1 MDLDLRLQRLYDRVE
16 LVAGVGD
23 IGAGTLCVMSF
34 AAGLAGEGHTDSPAC
49 ASPVVRSFAIALN
62 DSVPHDVRQRLK
74 PFAPRIV
81 GTRDGLDAARAEVL
95 RRALAKEILP
105 RAAALGALPDRAAPA
120 PPRAGLA
127 ARLWA
132 RLRGREDADW
142 CLAGLVER
150 AGRTARGPHCGV
162 HLAGEVMQLIDLCA
176 GVAED
181 AREQEWWWNEALGLL
196 DRLCETGER
205 RPSARAA
212 RVRADRVARLE
223 RALGTEKERQKGA
236 CPDRDARLRPR
247 SRPAVAA
254 GVRDARLGIA

>member
-1 MDLDLRLQRLYDRVE
+1 
-16 LVAGVGD
+16 
-23 IGAGTLCVMSF
+23 MSF
-34 AAGLAGEGHTDSPAC
+34 AAGLAGEGHTDSPAS

-95 RRALAKEILP
+95 RRALAEEILP
-105 RAAALGALPDRAAPA
+105 RAAALGTLPDRAAP

-132 RLRGREDADW
+132 RLRGREDADRRI
-142 CLAGLVER
+142 AGLVER

-176 GVAED
+176 GAAGG
-181 AREQEWWWNEALGLL
+181 AREREWWWNAAIGIL
-196 DRLCETGER
+196 DRLCEAGER
-205 RPSARAA
+205 GPSARAP
-212 RVRADRVARLE
+212 RVAEDRVAWLE
-223 RALGTEKERQKGA
+223 RTLGAEGGGRARAPTVTLASG
-236 CPDRDARLRPR
+236 PDPAPPPPPPAAART
-247 SRPAVAA
+247 
-254 GVRDARLGIA
+254 

>member
-49 ASPVVRSFAIALN
+49 ASPVVRSFAVALN
-62 DSVPHDVRQRLK
+62 DNLPRAVRQRLK

-95 RRALAKEILP
+95 RRALAEEILP
-105 RAAALGALPDRAAPA
+105 RAAALWTLPDRAAPP

-132 RLRGREDADW
+132 RLRGREEEEADRW
-142 CLAGLVER
+142 RVATLVAR
-150 AGRTARGPHCGV
+150 VGRTARRPDCGV
-162 HLAGEVMQLIDLCA
+162 RLADEAMRLIGLCA
-176 GVAED
+176 RAAGG

-196 DRLCETGER
+196 DRLCEAGER
-205 RPSARAA
+205 RPAGHAP
-212 RVRADRVARLE
+212 RVAEDRLAWLE
-223 RALGTEKERQKGA
+223 RTLGTENGSR
-236 CPDRDARLRPR
+236 ARPPTVTR
-247 SRPAVAA
+247 AA
-254 GVRDARLGIA
+254 GPAPAPPPLAAARIS

>member
-23 IGAGTLCVMSF
+23 PGAGTLCVMSF

-95 RRALAKEILP
+95 RRALAEEILP
-105 RAAALGALPDRAAPA
+105 RAAALGTLPDRAAPPPP

-132 RLRGREDADW
+132 RLRGREDADRW
-142 CLAGLVER
+142 RIAGLVER

-176 GVAED
+176 GAAGG

-196 DRLCETGER
+196 DRLCEAGER
-205 RPSARAA
+205 RPAGHAP
-212 RVRADRVARLE
+212 RVAEDRVAWLE
-223 RALGTEKERQKGA
+223 RALGTENDSRA
-236 CPDRDARLRPR
+236 RAPTVARASDPDPGPPPPSPAAARI
-247 SRPAVAA
+247 S
-254 GVRDARLGIA
+254 

>member
-1 MDLDLRLQRLYDRVE
+1 
-16 LVAGVGD
+16 
-23 IGAGTLCVMSF
+23 
-34 AAGLAGEGHTDSPAC
+34 
-49 ASPVVRSFAIALN
+49 VVRSFAIALN

-95 RRALAKEILP
+95 RRALAEEILP
-105 RAAALGALPDRAAPA
+105 RAAALWA
-120 PPRAGLA
+120 PPDATAPPPRPPGLA

-176 GVAED
+176 GAAED
-181 AREQEWWWNEALGLL
+181 AREREWWWNEALGLL
-196 DRLCETGER
+196 DRLCEAGER
-205 RPSARAA
+205 WPGARAA
-212 RVRADRVARLE
+212 RVAEDRLAWLE
-223 RALGTEKERQKGA
+223 RTLGTEGGGRARAPTVTLASG
-236 CPDRDARLRPR
+236 PDPGPPPPAAARI
-247 SRPAVAA
+247 S
-254 GVRDARLGIA
+254 